1 MKGGE
6 EQVIYVTNG
15 NQVEPL
21 NSVSNFEMEQEIK
34 GNYSITFSS
43 FKNNNPAY
51 PILVEESVVT
61 VNDFDFR
68 VKQLKE
74 TRHGKQI
81 IALSTFFDLVD
92 KRQNE
97 IYGGTHTFN
106 EFMTFV
112 LKDTG
117 WTFTSDITGSRLIEN
132 FGENNVIAMINAL
145 CQTYKCE
152 FVILSNNRVHFSNKI
167 GGDYDAQYRYG
178 HNVQALSKNVDTT
191 KLKTYVEG
199 YGATNESG
207 GQLWVSYTS
216 PNEEKFGKREA
227 DPIYDDRFS
236 NADSLLEHMKSQLID
251 YPEVTFELDSIELL
265 DKELGERVWL
275 IYEPLDM
282 EFQTR
287 ILSLTKQFVNGK
299 LRTTK
304 VVLGNTVPKSTNDIL
319 ISQKVEIDEN
329 KKITRSKF
337 EQTNDRITMEVEE
350 IGESI
355 GQLEIKSN
363 EINLKVEQ
371 NTKSIGE
378 VNIKADQIN
387 LSVNNRITNEVATI
401 NIRADQIQSTVTAQ
415 GTSINGLG
423 NRLSNAESSITQNAY
438 NISLK
443 VSATDFTGANIV
455 SKINLDPWSATIQAS
470 KINLV
475 GAVRVLS
482 DITGDLGSIYAGNI
496 YGANI
501 NVSSDAT
508 IGNNLYLGTSGWGSK
523 SVNFGGGNGI
533 YYNGEQMTF
542 SAPYLNFSGSNN
554 TLNGYNTIYGTLNV
568 PYSTNL
574 SGVVRAESSGIGI
587 SYSGG
592 YLYVKVNGSTMGS
605 VKLT

>member
-1 MKGGE
+1 ML
-6 EQVIYVTNG
+6 YVTNG

-81 IALSTFFDLVD
+81 VALSTFFDLVD

-106 EFMTFV
+106 EFMSFV

-117 WTFTSDITGSRLIEN
+117 WTFTSDVTGSRLIEN
-132 FGENNVIAMINAL
+132 FGENNVIALINAL
-145 CQTYKCE
+145 CQTYECE

-227 DPIYDDRFS
+227 DPIYDDSFT
-236 NADSLLEHMKSQLID
+236 NADSLLEYMKSQLID

-287 ILSLTKQFVNGK
+287 ILSLTKQFVNGELK
-299 LRTTK
+299 TVK
-304 VVLGNTVPKSTNDIL
+304 VTLGNTITKTTTDIL

-337 EQTNDRITMEVEE
+337 EQTNDRITLAVEE
-350 IGESI
+350 VGVSI
-355 GQLEIKSN
+355 AELEIKSDQINARVDKTNESVAEVNIKAN
-363 EINLKVEQ
+363 EINLKV
-371 NTKSIGE
+371 
-378 VNIKADQIN
+378 
-387 LSVNNRITNEVATI
+387 NNRIDNTI
-401 NIRADQIQSTVTAQ
+401 TTFNQRADMIELKAQRTDNNVASLTVQSNQIQSTVSSQ
-415 GTSINGLG
+415 GQQLGNMQTQITQTDQKIEFKTQGNQLVSSINMSPYGV
-423 NRLSNAESSITQNAY
+423 SINADKIDLNGAVMVNGSITGNTDIRVYRDAY
-438 NISLK
+438 
-443 VSATDFTGANIV
+443 
-455 SKINLDPWSATIQAS
+455 
-470 KINLV
+470 
-475 GAVRVLS
+475 
-482 DITGDLGSIYAGNI
+482 
-496 YGANI
+496 
-501 NVSSDAT
+501 
-508 IGNNLYLGTSGWGSK
+508 IGNNLYLNTNGDWGTK
-523 SVNFGGGNGI
+523 SVQFGSGANI
-533 YYNGEQMTF
+533 TYNGSYMEL
-542 SAPYLNFSGSNN
+542 SSPNVRLNGSSNE
-554 TLNGYNTIYGTLNV
+554 LNGYNTIYGTLNV
-568 PYSTNL
+568 PSTTNL
-574 SGVVRAESSGIGI
+574 TGVVRAESSGIGI

-592 YLYVKVNGSTMGS
+592 YLYVKEYGRTVGS